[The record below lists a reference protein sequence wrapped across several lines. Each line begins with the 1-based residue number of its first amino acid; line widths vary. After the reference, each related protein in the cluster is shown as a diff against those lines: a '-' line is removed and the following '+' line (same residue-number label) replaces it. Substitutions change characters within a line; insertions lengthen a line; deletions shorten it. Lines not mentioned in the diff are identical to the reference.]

1 MAWIYLVAAGLLEI
15 GWPLGLKIAENPES
29 RIRGVVTAVL
39 FMGASGTLLWLEQR
53 QITMGTAYAV
63 WTGIGAVG
71 TLIVGILFYGEP
83 STAMRLGS
91 ASLIVLGIIGL
102 KLAHG

>member
-1 MAWIYLVAAGLLEI
+1 
-15 GWPLGLKIAENPES
+15 
-29 RIRGVVTAVL
+29 
-39 FMGASGTLLWLEQR
+39 
-53 QITMGTAYAV
+53 MGTAYAV

-83 STAMRLGS
+83 GTIMRLAS
-91 ASLIVLGIIGL
+91 ASLIVMGIIGL